1 MVENAFDQYAVV
13 DDDRGMQLVTER
25 GYCQLDDVVM
35 NTLGGCLGYGG
46 MRIIDAV
53 HRRLHHS

>member
-1 MVENAFDQYAVV
+1 MMIE
-13 DDDRGMQLVTER
+13 GMQLVTER